1 MGRSSLIDLSQSRW
15 RAAESTAQN
24 ELWFL
29 HGYASN
35 EDDLFGLARLIP
47 ADWNV
52 RSLQAP
58 RPLPTGGYAWYDL
71 HFDANGVRHVDPEQ
85 VWSSLDSLAELLEQ
99 NPIKPVILGFS
110 QGGILANALAATH
123 PELIQGCAAVASYF
137 PNDWFDSALELKAQ
151 TDLPHLAVV
160 GDEDGVI
167 PTTLSVPSYETAN
180 ARGTGIEVQRFRM
193 GHGIAPDSW
202 QAIARWLSNF

>member
-52 RSLQAP
+52 RSLQALAHFP
-58 RPLPTGGYAWYDL
+58 RVVTLGTTYILMPTECG
-71 HFDANGVRHVDPEQ
+71 
-85 VWSSLDSLAELLEQ
+85 
-99 NPIKPVILGFS
+99 
-110 QGGILANALAATH
+110 
-123 PELIQGCAAVASYF
+123 
-137 PNDWFDSALELKAQ
+137 
-151 TDLPHLAVV
+151 
-160 GDEDGVI
+160 
-167 PTTLSVPSYETAN
+167 
-180 ARGTGIEVQRFRM
+180 M
-193 GHGIAPDSW
+193 
-202 QAIARWLSNF
+202 

>member
-1 MGRSSLIDLSQSRW
+1 MGHRSLIDLSQSRW
-15 RAAESTAQN
+15 RAAAPSARK

-58 RPLPTGGYAWYDL
+58 HSLPMGGYAWYDL
-71 HFDANGVRHVDPEQ
+71 HFDANGVRHVDPQQ
-85 VWSSLDSLAELLEQ
+85 VCLSLDCLADALRQ
-99 NPIKPVILGFS
+99 NPIKPIILGFS

-123 PELIQGCAAVASYF
+123 PELIEGCAAVASYF
-137 PNDWFDSALELKAQ
+137 PNDWFDSELPWNAA

-167 PTTLSVPSYETAN
+167 PPTLSVPSYELAN
-180 ARGTGIEVQRFRM
+180 ARSAGIEVQRFRM

-202 QAIARWLSNF
+202 QAITRWLGQF

>member
-1 MGRSSLIDLSQSRW
+1 
-15 RAAESTAQN
+15 
-24 ELWFL
+24 L

-85 VWSSLDSLAELLEQ
+85 VWSSLDSLAGLLEC

-110 QGGILANALAATH
+110 QGGILANALATTH
-123 PELIQGCAAVASYF
+123 PDLIQGCAAVASYF
-137 PNDWFDSALELKAQ
+137 PNDWFDSALEWNAQ

-167 PTTLSVPSYETAN
+167 PPTLSVPSYETAN
-180 ARGTGIEVQRFRM
+180 VRGAGIEVQRFRM

-202 QAIARWLSNF
+202 QAIARWLSTF